1 MLIEFITTKLNQP
14 TTDTFASVSIITNR
28 MCEINSP
35 TASKKCAKKKTLF
48 SSLTCALGRGG
59 PSREAVTVTK
69 VLPTTMLRLRVFIS
83 DSASSSRTS
92 LRRMINATR
101 PPKCQFYHKIAFVS
115 KMNETN
121 NLSKKKHET
130 PTKMHA
136 NRKLLAKKKT
146 NLQDR
151 CTHNSLD

>member
-1 MLIEFITTKLNQP
+1 MLIEFITTNLNQP

-28 MCEINSP
+28 MSEINSP

-59 PSREAVTVTK
+59 PFREAVTVTK
-69 VLPTTMLRLRVFIS
+69 VLPTTMLRLCVFIS

-115 KMNETN
+115 KMNETY
-121 NLSKKKHET
+121 NLYNEKET
-130 PTKMHA
+130 RNADKNA
-136 NRKLLAKKKT
+136 RKQKTARKKT

-151 CTHNSLD
+151 